1 MGEHASETREIFAK
15 GIFFFVVGT
24 VLLTLFIWALVQG
37 VTEHPVDPVF
47 SLLYYLAA
55 VLSGVGGV
63 VLYHQAKYTLH
74 YAKIA
79 A

>member
-1 MGEHASETREIFAK
+1 MKETSEIFAK
-15 GIFFFVVGT
+15 GLFFFIVGT
-24 VLLTLFIWALVQG
+24 VLLTMFIWALVQG
-37 VTEHPVDPVF
+37 VTSHPADPLL
-47 SLLYYLAA
+47 SALYYLAA

-63 VLYHQAKYTLH
+63 VLYHQAKYTMH

>member
-1 MGEHASETREIFAK
+1 MKETSEIFAK
-15 GIFFFVVGT
+15 GLFFFIVGT
-24 VLLTLFIWALVQG
+24 VLLTMFIWALVQG
-37 VTEHPVDPVF
+37 VTGHPKDPLF

-63 VLYHQAKYTLH
+63 VLYHQAKYTMH